1 MPIENR
7 FSDPFF
13 HSTYDTVVEIVG
25 GEVIL
30 GDRLPWEKAELE
42 SLGFAIII
50 GLTGICQGH
59 FIVDTNKNTAL
70 KIAEIMNMESIS
82 EFNDLVR
89 STFGELANMITG
101 AATTSLQNS
110 GFDINISP
118 PTLFEGDR
126 MIISA
131 GTGLPAMTSMLTT
144 ELGELRINLALE
156 MQG

>member
-1 MPIENR
+1 MSIESQ

-13 HSTYDTVVEIVG
+13 HSTYDILVEIVG

-30 GDRLPWEKAELE
+30 GDRIPREKPEVE

-50 GLTGICQGH
+50 GLTGVCQGR
-59 FIVDTNKNTAL
+59 FILDTRKDTAL
-70 KIAEIMNMESIS
+70 KIAEVMNMESIS

-101 AATTSLQNS
+101 SATTSLQNK

-118 PTLFEGDR
+118 PTLFEGEK
-126 MIISA
+126 MLIS
-131 GTGLPAMTSMLTT
+131 TTNWLPVLASSLTTSM
-144 ELGELRINLALE
+144 GELRVNLALE
-156 MQG
+156 MIK